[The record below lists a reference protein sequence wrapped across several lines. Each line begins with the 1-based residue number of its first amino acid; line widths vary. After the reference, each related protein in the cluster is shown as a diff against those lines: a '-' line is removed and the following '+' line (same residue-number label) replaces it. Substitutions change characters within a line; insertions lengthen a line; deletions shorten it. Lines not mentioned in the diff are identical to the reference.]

1 MDERQNVDPV
11 TRLGLRTRS
20 IVDGVRAV
28 TLFTGRFLMAM
39 GAGVRRPR
47 RLRLKEILFQLQ
59 RAGADAMVLL
69 GGLSF
74 MMGFVIGIQAK
85 ATMSPFGAEARIAH
99 VVTILTIQE
108 IGPLL
113 TAIVLAGRSGIA
125 FATTMGT
132 MKIGGEID
140 ALQARGIDPVGE
152 FVVPRVLALLLAGP
166 LLAMITTASSILGGM
181 VITLWILQLSPLAYL
196 IGAADAMN
204 TGFLFFGLAKIVV
217 FSGLIGLIG
226 CFQGMRMPDSG
237 AVGKGAGSSFIISL
251 LFIALADTLFNF
263 IYHIY

>member
-20 IVDGVRAV
+20 VLDGVRGVA
-28 TLFTGRFLMAM
+28 LFTGRFLLAA
-39 GAGVRRPR
+39 GAAVRTPR

-59 RAGADAMVLL
+59 WAGADAMVLL
-69 GGLSF
+69 ACLSF

-85 ATMSPFGAEARIAH
+85 ATMSPFGAEARIAQ

-113 TAIVLAGRSGIA
+113 TAILLAGRSGIA
-125 FATTMGT
+125 FATNET
-132 MKIGGEID
+132 MKIGGEFD
-140 ALQARGIDPVGE
+140 ALQARGIDSVGD
-152 FVVPRVLALLLAGP
+152 FVLPRVLALILAGP

-181 VITLWILQLSPLAYL
+181 VITLSISQLSPLAYL
-196 IGAADAMN
+196 VGAADAMN
-204 TGFLFFGLAKIVV
+204 AGFFFFGLAKVAV

-226 CFQGMRMPDSG
+226 CFQGMRIADSG
-237 AVGKGAGSSFIISL
+237 AVGKRATSSFIIAL
-251 LFIALADTLFNF
+251 LFIALVDTLFNF